1 MAKKKLRSSAVEGKA
16 ELKAKAR
23 FDKAGKA
30 KIPVTKKQY
39 AEHTAAGKALRK
51 QKKRTKAAEERDSK
65 RRSTSKRYQ
74 NQK

>member
-16 ELKAKAR
+16 EAKAKAR

-39 AEHTAAGKALRK
+39 DEHTAAAKNLRAK
-51 QKKRTKAAEERDSK
+51 KKRTAAAEKRDSK